1 MRQSEQKQED
11 KKEQN
16 QASPPHPHEASWQA
30 PHRVSAKLV
39 HTDALCSQ
47 PWPPPPPPPPAC
59 QLYKVQ
65 AKQAGRAVRKG
76 LRFTI
81 TTRVQAK
88 MARHICKL
96 HKYLLCEDVQI
107 FDRLSPCSKMQLS
120 HVGLKLR
127 LKFDLRHQPSVH
139 HRWSSNQPDIWSW
152 SWSPPIKLQSQSASA
167 ALASFF
173 AQRTVQ

>member
-1 MRQSEQKQED
+1 M
-11 KKEQN
+11 
-16 QASPPHPHEASWQA
+16 
-30 PHRVSAKLV
+30 

-47 PWPPPPPPPPAC
+47 PWPPPPPPPAAC

-65 AKQAGRAVRKG
+65 AKQAGKAVRKG

-96 HKYLLCEDVQI
+96 HKYLLCRDVQI

-127 LKFDLRHQPSVH
+127 STQVRFTTSAFCALVRW
-139 HRWSSNQPDIWSW
+139 WSSNQPDIWSW

-167 ALASFF
+167 ALASFLHNS
-173 AQRTVQ
+173 QCNDRH

>member
-1 MRQSEQKQED
+1 MHPVCVSLEGASVLVLRRRRNDKQGQVGVRQSEQKQED

-16 QASPPHPHEASWQA
+16 QASPSLPFQADTLPPTHPHEASWQA
-30 PHRVSAKLV
+30 PHWVSAKLV

-47 PWPPPPPPPPAC
+47 PWPPPPPPPAAC

-96 HKYLLCEDVQI
+96 HKYLLC
-107 FDRLSPCSKMQLS
+107 R
-120 HVGLKLR
+120 
-127 LKFDLRHQPSVH
+127 DLQNLWQAEPM
-139 HRWSSNQPDIWSW
+139 
-152 SWSPPIKLQSQSASA
+152 
-167 ALASFF
+167 
-173 AQRTVQ
+173 